1 MTDKESEENKGEIN
15 MRFLK
20 TLKYWLLVK
29 ASKLAGIDDFS
40 CDEKWNS
47 NKSDWYNCYH
57 YLAKDGE

>member
-1 MTDKESEENKGEIN
+1 

-40 CDEKWNS
+40 CDDNWNL
-47 NKSDWYNCYH
+47 NRSDWYNCYH
-57 YLAKDGE
+57 CLVKEQECIKKK

>member
-1 MTDKESEENKGEIN
+1 

-20 TLKYWLLVK
+20 TLKYWILVK

-40 CDEKWNS
+40 CDENWNL

>member
-1 MTDKESEENKGEIN
+1 

-40 CDEKWNS
+40 CRKFSHTRQIFNIQMQT
-47 NKSDWYNCYH
+47 
-57 YLAKDGE
+57 AKHT